1 MNPIEPLFPTPERD
15 EGAAIRDRLAALH
28 AERADL
34 EARLAELG
42 TDHASD
48 HSPSLDA
55 APVTASSSPAEKIAL
70 FRSLFRGREDVF
82 PKRWTNARSGRSG
95 YAPACANEW
104 APRICEKPR
113 IKCRECPNRAFI
125 PVSDEVI
132 GRHLRG
138 RDADGKHFTMGVYPL
153 LADETCRLLAIDFDK
168 HTWRRD
174 AAVLLATCRARSVP
188 AALERSRS
196 GRGGHL
202 WIFFTDPV
210 PALWARRL
218 GASLLTE
225 SMERNPDIG
234 FESYDRLF
242 PSQDTM
248 PAGGFGN
255 LIVDRKRA
263 ACLQVNQLVRLA
275 AFQNPEFYSHQAMR
289 LPTFGIPRVI
299 GCAELLSHHV
309 ALPRGCR
316 DAVEDLLSSMGVA
329 VGQRDERNAGRPLA
343 ATFEGELTR
352 EQQASADAL
361 LRHDTGVL
369 AATTAFGKT
378 VVAASMIAARGAN
391 TLVLVHR
398 RQLLDQ
404 WIARLGS
411 DRRRQAQGDR
421 CHRRRRHTES
431 RPQGRGGRHRRRLR
445 ASRGR

>member
-255 LIVDRKRA
+255 LIVDRSGLPASRSTSSSVWPRFRIPSSTVIRRCACRPSAFRA
-263 ACLQVNQLVRLA
+263 SSVA
-275 AFQNPEFYSHQAMR
+275 QNCCHTTSH
-289 LPTFGIPRVI
+289 
-299 GCAELLSHHV
+299 
-309 ALPRGCR
+309 CR
-316 DAVEDLLSSMGVA
+316 AD
-329 VGQRDERNAGRPLA
+329 A
-343 ATFEGELTR
+343 ATRWRICSARWELR
-352 EQQASADAL
+352 SVNAMSAMPAV
-361 LRHDTGVL
+361 RSQRPS
-369 AATTAFGKT
+369 K
-378 VVAASMIAARGAN
+378 AN
-391 TLVLVHR
+391 
-398 RQLLDQ
+398 
-404 WIARLGS
+404 
-411 DRRRQAQGDR
+411 
-421 CHRRRRHTES
+421 
-431 RPQGRGGRHRRRLR
+431 
-445 ASRGR
+445 

>member
-1 MNPIEPLFPTPERD
+1 M
-15 EGAAIRDRLAALH
+15 LH
-28 AERADL
+28 AERAAL
-34 EARLAELG
+34 EARLAEFG

-196 GRGGHL
+196 GRGGHV

-218 GASLLTE
+218 GAWLLTE
-225 SMERNPDIG
+225 SMERNPAKREVIV
-234 FESYDRLF
+234 YDYV
-242 PSQDTM
+242 D
-248 PAGGFGN
+248 GG
-255 LIVDRKRA
+255 V
-263 ACLQVNQLVRLA
+263 
-275 AFQNPEFYSHQAMR
+275 P
-289 LPTFGIPRVI
+289 
-299 GCAELLSHHV
+299 
-309 ALPRGCR
+309 
-316 DAVEDLLSSMGVA
+316 
-329 VGQRDERNAGRPLA
+329 
-343 ATFEGELTR
+343 
-352 EQQASADAL
+352 
-361 LRHDTGVL
+361 VL
-369 AATTAFGKT
+369 ARMSAKRIKGFKSLGY
-378 VVAASMIAARGAN
+378 SGAEP
-391 TLVLVHR
+391 
-398 RQLLDQ
+398 
-404 WIARLGS
+404 S
-411 DRRRQAQGDR
+411 
-421 CHRRRRHTES
+421 
-431 RPQGRGGRHRRRLR
+431 
-445 ASRGR
+445 